1 MGSLTLPTRTR
12 DPALGKDKEAATS
25 SQETEPDTQGH
36 AKDSRPPVGSLTLP
50 HGDSDLSTVD
60 RQGRHHQQSQDS
72 SRHSRTGH
80 GSGNSKHR
88 EASVSQASD
97 SEGQS
102 LDSETQSGSVQER
115 SRSSQRRQRG
125 SSAHGSS
132 EHSASYFYQVAPQE
146 HFDSAH
152 GQSQSS
158 TRGRQGPRHDQAH
171 DNTRHSGSHE
181 GQAADLGHSES
192 GSRHQQS
199 STRAQGSRPSQAR
212 QGQSSSEF
220 RPVSNRGSSIS
231 QDSDS
236 EGLTEDSERQYGS
249 GSGNQQG
256 SARGHA
262 GDSARHS
269 ESQQRHRTNHGQ
281 SQSGHGQSDTGTG
294 RRQGS
299 SHGHSLDTSRL
310 PGSHRAGSPS
320 RGHAD
325 SVPWPVKIEHRRK
338 TRNPA

>member
-1 MGSLTLPTRTR
+1 MWKFIIIINKTYKKERYTRSTFLFLLSRFTLTSKKMSTLLENIIAIIDLFHDYSTT
-12 DPALGKDKEAATS
+12 DKETDTLSREELKELLEMEERQGSRHEQSGDRARHTGSHQGQQATRW
-25 SQETEPDTQGH
+25 QPDS
-36 AKDSRPPVGSLTLP
+36 A

-88 EASVSQASD
+88 ESSVSQASD

-125 SSAHGSS
+125 SS
-132 EHSASYFYQVAPQE
+132 
-146 HFDSAH
+146 
-152 GQSQSS
+152 SQSS

-171 DNTRHSGSHE
+171 DSSRHSGSHE
-181 GQAADLGHSES
+181 GQA
-192 GSRHQQS
+192 
-199 STRAQGSRPSQAR
+199 AR

-236 EGLTEDSERQYGS
+236 EGLTEDSERRYGS

-269 ESQQRHRTNHGQ
+269 DQNYIFL
-281 SQSGHGQSDTGTG
+281 
-294 RRQGS
+294 
-299 SHGHSLDTSRL
+299 SLENYMT
-310 PGSHRAGSPS
+310 
-320 RGHAD
+320 
-325 SVPWPVKIEHRRK
+325 KC
-338 TRNPA
+338 